1 MKKASLRLVLAALLT
16 LVLLLAGCGQPA
28 KYVRIGTASMGGAF
42 YPMGNALA
50 QLFNEKIPNMKA
62 SAQATG
68 GSAEN
73 CRLLA
78 KKDIELAL
86 IQSATLADAEKGQ
99 GQFKD
104 GAIEDIRA
112 ITATYFMPFHVI
124 VRKDAN
130 INSIADLKGKKIAV
144 GPIASGIEVNALTLL
159 KAYGIEPQDFQAI
172 HQSQEETF
180 EGLKTGSVDAHIYAT
195 GAGSAQI
202 TDVMLTGRLKIL
214 PIDPDKADALLKDH
228 PEFGPMT
235 IKANTYPNQAEE
247 IKTIAGSGVL
257 TVRAD
262 VDPDT
267 VYTMTKAIFEN
278 LDFLKQRHDYFKQTT
293 LENATVGVVYPLH
306 PGAEKYLKEAGA
318 IK

>member
-1 MKKASLRLVLAALLT
+1 
-16 LVLLLAGCGQPA
+16 
-28 KYVRIGTASMGGAF
+28 
-42 YPMGNALA
+42 
-50 QLFNEKIPNMKA
+50 
-62 SAQATG
+62 
-68 GSAEN
+68 
-73 CRLLA
+73 
-78 KKDIELAL
+78 
-86 IQSATLADAEKGQ
+86 
-99 GQFKD
+99 
-104 GAIEDIRA
+104 
-112 ITATYFMPFHVI
+112 
-124 VRKDAN
+124 
-130 INSIADLKGKKIAV
+130 
-144 GPIASGIEVNALTLL
+144 
-159 KAYGIEPQDFQAI
+159 
-172 HQSQEETF
+172 
-180 EGLKTGSVDAHIYAT
+180 VDAHIYAT

-214 PIDPDKADALLKDH
+214 PIDPDKADALLKDQ
-228 PEFGPMT
+228 PEYGPMT

>member
-1 MKKASLRLVLAALLT
+1 
-16 LVLLLAGCGQPA
+16 
-28 KYVRIGTASMGGAF
+28 
-42 YPMGNALA
+42 
-50 QLFNEKIPNMKA
+50 
-62 SAQATG
+62 
-68 GSAEN
+68 
-73 CRLLA
+73 
-78 KKDIELAL
+78 
-86 IQSATLADAEKGQ
+86 
-99 GQFKD
+99 
-104 GAIEDIRA
+104 
-112 ITATYFMPFHVI
+112 MPFHVI

-159 KAYGIEPQDFQAI
+159 KAYGIGPQDFQAI

-180 EGLKTGSVDAHIYAT
+180 ESLKVGSVDAHIYAT

-214 PIDPDKADALLKDH
+214 PIDPDKADTLLKDH

-235 IKANTYPNQAEE
+235 IKANTYPNQPED

-262 VDPDT
+262 VNPDT
-267 VYTMTKAIFEN
+267 VYTLTKTIFEN